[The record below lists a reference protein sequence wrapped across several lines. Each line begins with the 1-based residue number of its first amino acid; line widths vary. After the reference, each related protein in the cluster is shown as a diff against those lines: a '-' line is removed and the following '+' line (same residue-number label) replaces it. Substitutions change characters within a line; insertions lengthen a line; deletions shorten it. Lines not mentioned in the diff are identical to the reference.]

1 MRISD
6 WSSDVCS
13 SDLRDQC
20 PAVELEL
27 FEMPSAAQPF
37 ALRRGEIDVGLLL
50 PPVQSD
56 GLQLDELWNESWLVA
71 MPSEHR
77 LADFEVI
84 AISDLAGEN
93 FVAAHQEFGPGC
105 HQQTQ
110 EMFLA
115 AGVRLHVV
123 ARAFRRMTMLM
134 LVHSGAGVKIGRAH
148 V

>member
-1 MRISD
+1 
-6 WSSDVCS
+6 
-13 SDLRDQC
+13 
-20 PAVELEL
+20 
-27 FEMPSAAQPF
+27 
-37 ALRRGEIDVGLLL
+37 
-50 PPVQSD
+50 
-56 GLQLDELWNESWLVA
+56 

-115 AGVRLHVV
+115 AGVLLHVV

-134 LVHSGAGVKIGRAH
+134 LVHSGAVVTLVPGSFVNGAMDGIVTRSLEAGEHLLRFAAPYPSGDLQGVVARFLRIAITVDRKRTRLNTHHSCASR
-148 V
+148 